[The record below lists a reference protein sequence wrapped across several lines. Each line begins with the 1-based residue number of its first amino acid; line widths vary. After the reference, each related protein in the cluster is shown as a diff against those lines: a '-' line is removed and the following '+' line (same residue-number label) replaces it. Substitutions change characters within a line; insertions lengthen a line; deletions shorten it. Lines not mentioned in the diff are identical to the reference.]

1 VNGGENMKKR
11 LGLCL
16 TMLGFFLLLSGC
28 SLSKEEEY
36 SKVVDLALKAN
47 QELMAEYEWDE
58 KYSAY
63 EKEKSNIMVW
73 EDENNYYVYF
83 RKNVEDAYVR
93 GDGYKIGKSND
104 KWSSAPADRA
114 KIVEFIDDNVPPVYE
129 ENNVELVADNMNM
142 R

>member
-1 VNGGENMKKR
+1 MKKR
-11 LGLCL
+11 LFFCL
-16 TMLGFFLLLSGC
+16 SMVVFFLLLSGC
-28 SLSKEEEY
+28 SSSKEEEY

-47 QELMAEYEWDE
+47 QELVTEYGWDE

-73 EDENNYYVYF
+73 EDDTKYYVYF
-83 RKNVEDAYVR
+83 RKNVEDSYVR

-104 KWSSAPADRA
+104 KWSSSPADRA
-114 KIVEFIDDNVPPVYE
+114 KIKEFLDSNVPPVYE
-129 ENNVELVADNMNM
+129 ENNVELVADNMDM

>member
-1 VNGGENMKKR
+1 MKKR
-11 LGLCL
+11 LSLFL
-16 TMLGFFLLLSGC
+16 SMLGFFLLLSGC
-28 SLSKEEEY
+28 SPSKEEEY

-47 QELMAEYEWDE
+47 QELVAEYEWDE

-83 RKNVEDAYVR
+83 RKNIEDSYVR

-114 KIVEFIDDNVPPVYE
+114 KIKEFLDDNVSPVYE